1 MREVIMLPVQELQ
14 KYKEIEKRYNALL
27 AKKDDTDQIG
37 SGAKEVQQ
45 VLEIEEKNQLES
57 PYLKV
62 DSLHPS
68 SSSQAQTSSKT
79 IVDPLSCVPDR
90 YKKKA
95 RILLKKLS
103 TKPEL
108 SWDINGTIKIDG
120 KEVNGAK
127 VQDLFPMIFYGI
139 RKSNVPGEN
148 QFFQKLKDLKLGHLI
163 RSVHKS
169 DKKWYFIGNE

>member
-14 KYKEIEKRYNALL
+14 KYKEIEKRYNSLL

-68 SSSQAQTSSKT
+68 SSNQAQTSSKT

-127 VQDLFPMIFYGI
+127 VQDLFPKIFYGI

-169 DKKWYFIGNE
+169 DKKRYFIGNE